1 MSRLQRDDQTL
12 AGIGIVAVVASLV
25 IGGTTSSQSQGS
37 SWDVDAD
44 VTSQA
49 SSHGEYRGSSWD

>member
-1 MSRLQRDDQTL
+1 MSRLHRDDQIV
-12 AGIGIVAVVASLV
+12 AGIGLVAVVVSLV

-37 SWDVDAD
+37 SWDVGAD

-49 SSHGEYRGSSWD
+49 SSHSEYRGSSWD